1 MPGLLTHDLRMHRT
15 AVDHRAVAF
24 RRAHVHLGQEAQR
37 FVRFGVEVRSDP
49 LTLGHHVSVRS
60 QHPELLGKR
69 WFGLLVANP
78 D

>member
-1 MPGLLTHDLRMHRT
+1 MPGLLTHDLRVHGT
-15 AVDHRAVAF
+15 AVDHRTVAF

-37 FVRFGVEVRSDP
+37 FVRFGVEVAAMRSRSA
-49 LTLGHHVSVRS
+49 TMLGSFQR
-60 QHPELLGKR
+60 PELLAKR